1 MQCRPGTPVYL
12 DIKIET
18 GVPDQRRIISRC
30 ALVLHRVRDTCGEA
44 GDSMTE
50 TTSTAGLVY
59 TSAVAADAFARSL
72 LQAHGVPP
80 DDAAVIAGCLVSA
93 DLRGVDTHGLCRLPI
108 YLERVRAGLINA
120 KPSLN
125 PKRVTPVA
133 ATLDGENGFGFVI
146 GMRAM
151 HEAIA
156 MAREFG
162 IGVVSA
168 RRSTHF
174 GMAASYALPA
184 VEAGLMAMVFSNASQ
199 AMPPWG
205 SKQMLLG
212 TNPFCM
218 AAPAG
223 KHRPIILD
231 MSPAVAARGK
241 IRRAERRGE
250 TIPLGYALDA
260 LGRPTTDPKAA
271 LAGGV
276 VLPIGEHKGSGI
288 SMFMDIFGGV
298 ISGANFGGD
307 VGDQYKTFDRAQDVG
322 HFFLAMKPNLFVTED
337 DYRSRID
344 TLVDRMKSAPL
355 AEGSS
360 EVLVPGEP
368 EDRYEEQRRK
378 SGIPY
383 AASEV
388 KALQDEAKRAGIQP
402 LVVSD
407 KSIGS

>member
-1 MQCRPGTPVYL
+1 MAESQ
-12 DIKIET
+12 
-18 GVPDQRRIISRC
+18 
-30 ALVLHRVRDTCGEA
+30 
-44 GDSMTE
+44 
-50 TTSTAGLVY
+50 STAGLVY
-59 TSAVAADAFARSL
+59 ASALAADAFARSL
-72 LQAHGVPP
+72 LQAHGVPAE
-80 DDAAVIAGCLVSA
+80 DAAIIAGCLVSA

-108 YLERVRAGLINA
+108 YLERVRKGVI
-120 KPSLN
+120 N
-125 PKRVTPVA
+125 PKPNLVPNRVTPVA
-133 ATLDGENGFGFVI
+133 ASLDGQNGFGFVI

-162 IGVVSA
+162 IGIVSV

-250 TIPLGYALDA
+250 SIPLGYALDA
-260 LGRPTTDPKAA
+260 QGRPTTDPMAA
-271 LAGGV
+271 LA
-276 VLPIGEHKGSGI
+276 
-288 SMFMDIFGGV
+288 GGV

-307 VGDQYKTFDRAQDVG
+307 VTDQYKTFDRPQDVG
-322 HFFLAMKPNLFVTED
+322 HFFLAMKPNLFVSEAN
-337 DYRSRID
+337 YRTRID
-344 TLVDRMKSAPL
+344 TLIDRMKSAPL
-355 AEGSS
+355 ADGFREI
-360 EVLVPGEP
+360 LVPGEP
-368 EDRYEEQRRK
+368 EDRHEAERGRC
-378 SGIPY
+378 GIPY

-388 KALQDEAKRAGIQP
+388 AALQNEAKRAAIQP
-402 LVVSD
+402 LVISD
-407 KSIGS
+407 GPIGN

>member
-1 MQCRPGTPVYL
+1 MA
-12 DIKIET
+12 E
-18 GVPDQRRIISRC
+18 S
-30 ALVLHRVRDTCGEA
+30 E
-44 GDSMTE
+44 
-50 TTSTAGLVY
+50 STAGRVFA
-59 TSAVAADAFARSL
+59 SAVAADAFARSL

-80 DDAAVIAGCLVSA
+80 QDAATIAHCLVSA

-108 YLERVRAGLINA
+108 YLERVRKGLINP
-120 KPSLN
+120 KPELA
-125 PKRVTPVA
+125 PTRVTPVA
-133 ATLDGENGFGFVI
+133 ATLDGQNGFGFVI
-146 GMRAM
+146 GTRAM
-151 HEAIA
+151 AEAIA

-199 AMPPWG
+199 AMPAWG
-205 SKQMLLG
+205 SRQMLLG

-223 KHRPIILD
+223 KHRPVILD

-250 TIPLGYALDA
+250 KIPLGYALDA
-260 LGRPTTDPKAA
+260 HGKPTTDPKAA

-276 VLPIGEHKGSGI
+276 VLPIGEHKGSGL

-298 ISGANFGGD
+298 ISGANFGGE
-307 VGDQYKTFDRAQDVG
+307 VGDQYKAFDRAQDVG
-322 HFFLAMKPNLFVTED
+322 HFFLAMKPNLFVSED
-337 DYRSRID
+337 DYRARID
-344 TLVDRMKSAPL
+344 TLIDRMKSSAL
-355 AEGSS
+355 ADGFG

-368 EDRYEEQRRK
+368 EDRAEAERRRA
-378 SGIPY
+378 GIPY

-388 KALQDEAKRAGIQP
+388 AALQDEAKRAGIQP
-402 LVVSD
+402 LVVAD
-407 KSIGS
+407 RPIGG

>member
-1 MQCRPGTPVYL
+1 
-12 DIKIET
+12 
-18 GVPDQRRIISRC
+18 
-30 ALVLHRVRDTCGEA
+30 
-44 GDSMTE
+44 MTE
-50 TTSTAGLVY
+50 SQSSSGLIY
-59 TSAVAADAFARSL
+59 ASAVAADAFARSL
-72 LQAHGVPP
+72 LQAHDVPAEH
-80 DDAAVIAGCLVSA
+80 AATIAHCLVSA

-108 YLERVRAGLINA
+108 YLERVRRGLINP
-120 KPSLN
+120 KPELS

-133 ATLDGENGFGFVI
+133 ATLDGQNGFGFVI
-146 GMRAM
+146 GTRAM
-151 HEAIA
+151 TEAIA

-162 IGVVSA
+162 IGVVSV

-174 GMAASYALPA
+174 GMAASYAIPA

-199 AMPPWG
+199 AMPAWG
-205 SKQMLLG
+205 ARQMLLG

-223 KHRPIILD
+223 RHRPVILD

-250 TIPLGYALDA
+250 KIPLGYALDA
-260 LGRPTTDPKAA
+260 EGRPTTDPKAA

-276 VLPIGEHKGSGI
+276 VLPIGEHKGSGL

-298 ISGANFGGD
+298 ISGANFAGD
-307 VGDQYKTFDRAQDVG
+307 VGDQYKNFEQPQDVG
-322 HFFLAMKPNLFVTED
+322 HFFLAMKPDLFVTEA
-337 DYRSRID
+337 DYRARMD
-344 TLVDRMKSAPL
+344 TLIERMKASPL
-355 AEGSS
+355 ADGFR

-368 EDRYEEQRRK
+368 EDRAEQERRRH
-378 SGIPY
+378 GIPY

-388 KALQDEAKRAGIQP
+388 AALHEEAQRAGIQP

-407 KSIGS
+407 RPIA